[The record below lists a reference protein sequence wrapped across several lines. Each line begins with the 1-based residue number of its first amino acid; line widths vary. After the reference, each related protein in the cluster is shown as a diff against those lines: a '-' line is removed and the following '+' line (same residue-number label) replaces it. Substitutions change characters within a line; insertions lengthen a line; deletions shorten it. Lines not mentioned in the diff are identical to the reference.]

1 MSEAVELLSQYLK
14 IDTTNPPGHEDRG
27 VEFLA
32 RILDSEGIPY
42 KTYEPQPGRASI
54 RGEIKGSGDK
64 PPLILLNHIDVVP
77 ADPTEWS
84 FDPFGG
90 EVKDGF
96 VHGRG
101 ALDMKG
107 QGIMELMAFLNLKR
121 QGITPNR
128 DLIFLA
134 VADEEMGGVWGA
146 KWLLEHHPKD
156 FQAGLVLNEGGYVI
170 TGLLPDRPVAMIAAA
185 EKGVCWLKLTRSG
198 PPGHGSLPH
207 GDNALEKLTQALAR
221 FLAQGDALT
230 VTPIVAEYFRCLG
243 RSWDFLG
250 PYLEDGRPETL
261 TNIISQSGL
270 LALPQV
276 SALLKNT
283 HSLTVMKSGDKSN
296 VIPSRAEA
304 HLDVRLLPDRKAA
317 DEIEAIRESLADEGI
332 EIEPLAVTESTQSSW
347 EGQEFSNLAGL
358 MQKAF
363 PEALVVPSLVF
374 GATDSRFFRQQG
386 VPSFGLCPV
395 LIDMADVKMV
405 HGLDEKISVENVDQ
419 GAQYFTDLVL
429 ALCRS

>member
-14 IDTTNPPGHEDRG
+14 IDTTNPPGREDRG

-77 ADPTEWS
+77 ADPAEWS

-107 QGIMELMAFLNLKR
+107 QGIMELMAFLAMKR
-121 QGITPNR
+121 QGLRLNR

-134 VADEEMGGVWGA
+134 VADEEMGGTWGA
-146 KWLLEHHPKD
+146 KWLVENHPED

-185 EKGVCWLKLTRSG
+185 EKGICWMKLTRTG

-207 GDNALEKLTQALAR
+207 GDNALEKMTLALAR
-221 FLAQGDALT
+221 FLTREDSLT
-230 VTPIVAEYFRCLG
+230 VTPIMSEYFRCLG
-243 RSWDFLG
+243 QSWDFLA
-250 PYLEDGRPETL
+250 PYLEDGRSETL
-261 TNIISQSGL
+261 INILTQSGL
-270 LALPQV
+270 INLPQI
-276 SALLKNT
+276 AAMLKNT
-283 HSLTVMKSGDKSN
+283 HSLTVMQSGGKSN

-304 HLDVRLLPDRKAA
+304 HLDVRLLPERRAA
-317 DEIEAIRESLADEGI
+317 DEIAFIREGLGDDSI
-332 EIEPLAVTESTQSSW
+332 EVEPLAVTESTQSEW
-347 EGQEFSNLAGL
+347 QGGEFPNLANL
-358 MQKAF
+358 LQQAF
-363 PEALVVPSLVF
+363 PEALVAPSMVF
-374 GATDSRFFRQQG
+374 GATDSRFFRHLG
-386 VPSFGLCPV
+386 YSGLR
-395 LIDMADVKMV
+395 
-405 HGLDEKISVENVDQ
+405 
-419 GAQYFTDLVL
+419 
-429 ALCRS
+429 ALPGIAGYGRHKDGPRSG